1 MIRDGIFRWLMYSVG
16 NMRELET
23 SAVGDCEFRW
33 MERYGMSY
41 KLSGGF
47 GVRFPSIP
55 AVLFTV
61 THRDNSQIYS

>member
-1 MIRDGIFRWLMYSVG
+1 
-16 NMRELET
+16 MRELET

-47 GVRFPSIP
+47 GVRFLIYIP
-55 AVLFTV
+55 IGLFAVTN
-61 THRDNSQIYS
+61 RDFYDISQIYS